1 MGGDT
6 LEDKTTVEELTCLE
20 LARMWD
26 TEDVSVPWEWKQ
38 QHQQQQE
45 EDDNGIEG
53 REKSGSD
60 V

>member
-6 LEDKTTVEELTCLE
+6 LEDKTTIEELTCLE

-45 EDDNGIEG
+45 DDRETEE
-53 REKSGSD
+53 REKSGRG

>member
-6 LEDKTTVEELTCLE
+6 LEDKTTIEELTCLE

-38 QHQQQQE
+38 QYQQQQE
-45 EDDNGIEG
+45 DDRETEE
-53 REKSGSD
+53 REKSGRG

>member
-6 LEDKTTVEELTCLE
+6 LEDKTTVEELACLE

-26 TEDVSVPWEWKQ
+26 TEDVSVPWDWKQ

-45 EDDNGIEG
+45 DDDETTDE
-53 REKSGSD
+53 R
-60 V
+60 

>member
-6 LEDKTTVEELTCLE
+6 LKEGTSVEELTCLE

-26 TEDVSVPWEWKQ
+26 TEDVAVPWDWKQ
-38 QHQQQQE
+38 TTQQQQKE
-45 EDDNGIEG
+45 ESEGEVEGEESGI
-53 REKSGSD
+53 S